1 MSHREANLFLNWIQ
15 LLQNLFTDHNQQKAE
30 ASLRE
35 QAIRLT
41 PESLVPLNKPPISP
55 QLPPVDNA
63 TDILFYNKYC
73 DWFILL
79 LPYEHT

>member
-1 MSHREANLFLNWIQ
+1 MSHREASLFLNWIQ
-15 LLQNLFTDHNQQKAE
+15 LLQNLFTDYNQQKAE
-30 ASLRE
+30 VSLRE
-35 QAIRLT
+35 QAISLT

-73 DWFILL
+73 DRFILL

>member
-15 LLQNLFTDHNQQKAE
+15 LLQNLFTNHNQQKAE
-30 ASLRE
+30 FSLRE

-41 PESLVPLNKPPISP
+41 PASAYVPLNKPPISP

-63 TDILFYNKYC
+63 TDILRH
-73 DWFILL
+73 
-79 LPYEHT
+79 LPFSQGL